1 MRVLTL
7 ADLFVK
13 LVLQPI
19 SAPQHPEE
27 NDNEGQQDEDKVKK
41 THDGADDGADDGG
54 DDGAGPGGELEQ
66 PREQDWM

>member
-7 ADLFVK
+7 AELFVK

-27 NDNEGQQDEDKVKK
+27 NGNEGQQDEDKVKK
-41 THDGADDGADDGG
+41 THDGADDGADDG
-54 DDGAGPGGELEQ
+54 AGPGGELEQ